1 MQKTTTSTLRSWKF
15 ARRHR
20 WRWLLPLLLLLLFLA
35 LLAWLP
41 WQSQRVE
48 TGERQEQL
56 IADTLWLEQ
65 TISFQLAHHDEV
77 LHLLGHD
84 IVQQRLGQPQVL
96 ARLQQLVQSNPEI
109 ERIDW
114 LDAGGNLL
122 ASTLEA
128 APGLYLDQAMEKGTN
143 KPTNQATNQATSKA
157 SSASADLWPAAQDGK
172 SRCLPPAMA
181 DKQWLLACHIPLLK
195 ERQLQGRLV
204 VRYQLQT
211 ILEKLVP
218 WWFAQENQISLL
230 DVDDKVLAE
239 RAAGGPGRGVY
250 THWRALDLSGLTLTL
265 RANSTRSEP
274 KLWSNLLVL
283 SVLLLSLGLAWSLAA
298 LWRDINR
305 RLAAEVALRQ
315 QVAFRTAMENSVITG
330 LRARDLDGRLTYV
343 NPAFCKMVGFPPEQL
358 LARPPPMPY
367 WAPEAIEMYQA
378 RFASI
383 LAGSVPSNGYE
394 TFYLRAN
401 GERFP
406 VLIHESPLVD
416 EHGKQTGWMS
426 SILDISEL
434 KHAQELTRAQQEK
447 LDTSARLA
455 TVGEIGSMLAH
466 ELNQP
471 LAAIASY
478 TTGAMNMIAAGKL
491 DPALLSGALKK
502 ASDQAQRAG
511 TIIRSVHEFVRKRE
525 ARREWLDIGEL
536 ITTILPLVE
545 LQAKTA
551 HVPVQCKIASDLP
564 PVSADKTLLEQVL
577 LNLTRNAIEAMST
590 CPLAQRQ
597 LGLLAVRDGDMLRVD
612 VVDRGLGISADH
624 AAKLFTPFFSTKQN
638 GMGMGLNV
646 CRTAIEFHGGRLE
659 HRPNPAGGTIFSF
672 SLPLT
677 VPATSSNGTDTA
689 DALNAADLT
698 NIATATNA
706 TNATD
711 IANITTATNGTIA
724 TDFTHVTK
732 ITNPGEN

>member
-1 MQKTTTSTLRSWKF
+1 MQKPTTSLRSWKF

-77 LHLLGHD
+77 LHLLGRE
-84 IVQQRLGQPQVL
+84 IMQQRLGQPQVL

-114 LDAGGNLL
+114 LDADGKLL
-122 ASTLEA
+122 ASTVESGPDPTIASATA
-128 APGLYLDQAMEKGTN
+128 AAAN
-143 KPTNQATNQATSKA
+143 RATGGARNPATSDTRKSPDSRA
-157 SSASADLWPAAQDGK
+157 TDRTAWPASQDGK
-172 SRCLPPAMA
+172 SRCLPPAMVG
-181 DKQWLLACHIPLLK
+181 KQWLLGCHIPLLK
-195 ERQLQGRLV
+195 EHQLQGRLV

-250 THWRALDLSGLTLTL
+250 THRRALDLSGFTLTL

-383 LAGSVPSNGYE
+383 LEGSVPSNGYE

-545 LQAKTA
+545 LQAKAA

-564 PVSADKTLLEQVL
+564 QVSADKTLLEQVL

-590 CPLAQRQ
+590 CPLEQRQ
-597 LGLLAVRDGDMLRVD
+597 LGLLAVRDGEMLRVD
-612 VVDRGLGISADH
+612 VLDRGMGISAEH

-677 VPATSSNGTDTA
+677 VPATTSNTTDTA
-689 DALNAADLT
+689 DAINT
-698 NIATATNA
+698 
-706 TNATD
+706 TD
-711 IANITTATNGTIA
+711 I
-724 TDFTHVTK
+724 TK